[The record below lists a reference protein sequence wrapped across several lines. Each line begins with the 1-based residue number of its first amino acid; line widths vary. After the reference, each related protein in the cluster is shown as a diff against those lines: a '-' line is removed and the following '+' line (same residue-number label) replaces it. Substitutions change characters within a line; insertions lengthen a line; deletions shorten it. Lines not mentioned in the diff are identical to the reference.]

1 MDDEQNKTRNEV
13 VVEKKTPHDLVNE
26 VDVAIALKNDKGP
39 DATLKSFVIKDFTAK
54 GDNYA
59 CVVSSVV
66 VTYEDDGKDKN
77 VSYVVKLNPCRSGD
91 FEVMAAVMFEKE
103 IGFYKTLLPLL
114 NSELVRA
121 NEREL
126 RVPSCYHC
134 VETDKDEVIYLEDLR
149 QLGYKMLDRKK
160 GLDKEHTELILTEL
174 GRFHAASSLLMSRGE
189 FQGADMLKKLPIL
202 KEAFDAMND
211 ENCKFN
217 FNTYLPMLMDNAQNI
232 AKRSKGYEKLVTYFS
247 DKRELA
253 ADMLKE
259 QFNVTDQFKVI
270 CHGDC
275 WNNNFLF
282 R

>member
-1 MDDEQNKTRNEV
+1 MADEQSKTESEIL
-13 VVEKKTPHDLVNE
+13 VEKKTPHDLVQE
-26 VDVAIALKNDKGP
+26 VDVAIALKNDKGQ
-39 DATLKSFVIKDFTAK
+39 DATLKSFEIKDFTKK

-59 CVVSSVV
+59 CVITSVV
-66 VTYEDDGKDKN
+66 VTYVDAGKDEN
-77 VSYVVKLNPCRSGD
+77 VTYVVKLNPCRSED
-91 FEVMAAVMFEKE
+91 FEAISTVLFEKE
-103 IGFYKTLLPLL
+103 IGFYTTLLPLL
-114 NSELVRA
+114 NSELSRA
-121 NEREL
+121 DEKKL
-126 RVPSCYHC
+126 RVPTCYHY
-134 VETDKDEVIYLEDLR
+134 VNTANDEVIYLEDLR

-189 FQGADMLKKLPIL
+189 FQGEDIFNKLPIL
-202 KEAFDAMND
+202 IEAFDGMND
-211 ENCKFN
+211 ENSKFN
-217 FNTYLPMLMDNAQNI
+217 FKTYLPMLMDMAKHI
-232 AKRSKGYEKLVTYFS
+232 AMRSEGYEKLVPYFS

-253 ADMLKE
+253 ADMLME